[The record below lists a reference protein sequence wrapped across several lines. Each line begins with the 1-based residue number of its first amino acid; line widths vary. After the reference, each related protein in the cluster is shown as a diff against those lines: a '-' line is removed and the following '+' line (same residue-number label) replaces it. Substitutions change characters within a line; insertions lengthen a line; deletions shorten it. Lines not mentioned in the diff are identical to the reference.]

1 MEGREKFDKLN
12 VFKNELQD
20 KEGEMIGESL
30 TSTDANFIQVLN
42 YTCQVKKNCVV
53 GYEGDRQ
60 G

>member
-30 TSTDANFIQVLN
+30 TSTDANFI
-42 YTCQVKKNCVV
+42 
-53 GYEGDRQ
+53 
-60 G
+60 